1 MSFTI
6 RDSRS
11 LPSGA
16 SLMSP
21 FCVEPSED
29 DLVQWQEIL
38 LQEVEWDSFM
48 KETPKEVLNDPSVWQ
63 YWRKENRPKGGT
75 MASTLEKMFV
85 RRLGMGSKVL
95 KAQIR
100 LKTLIRNGVPP
111 QLRGDIWWRCCG
123 GAELQQKAK
132 EQERYEELLKHIPEM
147 EANGSH
153 VLYEIDK
160 DLPRTMPELKVL
172 TSVGSPVLASMR
184 RILLAYAVRNQNIGY
199 CQSMNF
205 LACLLLLHM
214 EEERA
219 FWALSSLLENILPPD
234 YYSPNM
240 IGGRVDQAVFQ
251 ACLLQRL
258 PSVYR
263 HLQDLDCALD
273 PIVLPWFLCCF
284 INALPLY
291 TVVRV
296 WDSLLWEGDMI
307 LFKTAISMLRSKEE
321 EVLSCSDFVSI
332 YCALKSSRG
341 GQNHTFQLEEHPLHP
356 DHSSSSSFSAS
367 ASGKAALAASLDDA
381 ARSPTS
387 FLLDSTFSLSLP
399 RKVVAQ
405 LRAKF
410 LTLITEFSRVRA
422 EAAAK
427 RLADDLEA
435 QGQGREREGEG
446 EEAVAAAAAA
456 MQSPGPSRDSKAVSV
471 DDEVEPSPSPRSSS
485 ASATP
490 ASAPTST
497 SKVTPVAAPVRGN
510 SIHKVRGLSET
521 ECSMAESARLARDE
535 ARSSNSSLSPRLAS
549 PSSAPAPAS
558 AQSKSS
564 GWALSSPALSNF
576 VASPPPQG
584 TRAVRRMSHAQLVA
598 ESMSINI
605 MSSPGLGMAEEE
617 RERLNEVVNEMRT
630 RERQLSVGGD
640 LHSAIRQSVFLF
652 NASAS
657 EEDEDA

>member
-1 MSFTI
+1 
-6 RDSRS
+6 
-11 LPSGA
+11 
-16 SLMSP
+16 
-21 FCVEPSED
+21 
-29 DLVQWQEIL
+29 L
-38 LQEVEWDSFM
+38 LQEVEWDAFM
-48 KETPKEVLNDPSVWQ
+48 KETPKEVLNDPSIWQ

-147 EANGSH
+147 EASGSH

-184 RILLAYAVRNQNIGY
+184 RVLLAYAVRNPTIGY

-258 PSVYR
+258 PAVYR

-321 EVLSCSDFVSI
+321 EVLGCSDFVSI

-356 DHSSSSSFSAS
+356 DPTASTSTSSLSASAS
-367 ASGKAALAASLDDA
+367 ASGKTALAASLDDA

-387 FLLDSTFSLSLP
+387 YLLDTTFSLSLP
-399 RKVVAQ
+399 RKVVSQ

-435 QGQGREREGEG
+435 QGQGQGQGREGEG
-446 EEAVAAAAAA
+446 GEASVA

-471 DDEVEPSPSPRSSS
+471 DDETEPTPSPRSSASS

-490 ASAPTST
+490 ASAPASA

-521 ECSMAESARLARDE
+521 ESSMAESARLARDE
-535 ARSSNSSLSPRLAS
+535 ARNSSLSPRLTS
-549 PSSAPAPAS
+549 PSTASAPASAPAS
-558 AQSKSS
+558 AQSKSAGS
-564 GWALSSPALSNF
+564 ALSSPTLSSF

-630 RERQLSVGGD
+630 RERQLSVGGN
-640 LHSAIRQSVFLF
+640 LHTAIRQSVFLF
-652 NASAS
+652 NSSAA
-657 EEDEDA
+657 EDDEDA